1 MFVNSNLCVW
11 IPAVLVNRIETR
23 RPAFRRGFCPV
34 LCPGCCSGLFYV
46 RFGRV
51 RGARN
56 PVVRRCGKSAL
67 RVESPCEAIDFPGDI
82 DRLRVVGLLQGGNQ
96 KRQLIDHQLSF
107 NLLILSLIFDKFFLV
122 LSVSKRNRP
131 WADVDE
137 PAISLHGYPV
147 SVSTSLLRFLIF
159 PRHYK
164 ILQDFS

>member
-56 PVVRRCGKSAL
+56 PVVGSAANPLCGTVCDL
-67 RVESPCEAIDFPGDI
+67 
-82 DRLRVVGLLQGGNQ
+82 
-96 KRQLIDHQLSF
+96 RQLSCKTANKKD
-107 NLLILSLIFDKFFLV
+107 N
-122 LSVSKRNRP
+122 
-131 WADVDE
+131 
-137 PAISLHGYPV
+137 
-147 SVSTSLLRFLIF
+147 
-159 PRHYK
+159 
-164 ILQDFS
+164 

>member
-67 RVESPCEAIDFPGDI
+67 RVESPCEAIIFRGI
-82 DRLRVVGLLQGGNQ
+82 
-96 KRQLIDHQLSF
+96 LIDC
-107 NLLILSLIFDKFFLV
+107 V
-122 LSVSKRNRP
+122 L
-131 WADVDE
+131 W
-137 PAISLHGYPV
+137 GYCKAV
-147 SVSTSLLRFLIF
+147 T
-159 PRHYK
+159 K
-164 ILQDFS
+164 KDN